1 MKECPKCGSKYGD
14 NNSNYCIDCGSR
26 LFDLNSSKKPTSN
39 IGKHKKR
46 GQYKTGDY
54 ARDLRI
60 AEELYKIYDK
70 NSVAR
75 LDNVNGHLLAAQTR
89 KMDILI
95 EQNNRII
102 SLLEKITNKPYN
114 SDSID
119 LIRSYIILFV
129 LTSTP
134 YFSPNLIT
142 VPFNVPISVFIFF

>member
-39 IGKHKKR
+39 IGKHKRR
-46 GQYKTGDY
+46 GQCKTGDY

-70 NSVAR
+70 NSVTR

-102 SLLEKITNKPYN
+102 SLLEKITNKP
-114 SDSID
+114 
-119 LIRSYIILFV
+119 
-129 LTSTP
+129 
-134 YFSPNLIT
+134 
-142 VPFNVPISVFIFF
+142 

>member
-1 MKECPKCGSKYGD
+1 MKECPKCGSKYVV
-14 NNSNYCIDCGSR
+14 NNSNYCIYCGSR

-102 SLLEKITNKPYN
+102 SLLEKITNKP
-114 SDSID
+114 
-119 LIRSYIILFV
+119 
-129 LTSTP
+129 
-134 YFSPNLIT
+134 
-142 VPFNVPISVFIFF
+142 

>member
-1 MKECPKCGSKYGD
+1 MKECPKCGS

-102 SLLEKITNKPYN
+102 SLLEKITNKP
-114 SDSID
+114 
-119 LIRSYIILFV
+119 
-129 LTSTP
+129 
-134 YFSPNLIT
+134 
-142 VPFNVPISVFIFF
+142 

>member
-1 MKECPKCGSKYGD
+1 MWSVRGKLNRD
-14 NNSNYCIDCGSR
+14 NNNNYCIDCGSR

-102 SLLEKITNKPYN
+102 SLLEKITNKP
-114 SDSID
+114 
-119 LIRSYIILFV
+119 
-129 LTSTP
+129 
-134 YFSPNLIT
+134 
-142 VPFNVPISVFIFF
+142 

>member
-1 MKECPKCGSKYGD
+1 MKECPKCGSKYRD

-102 SLLEKITNKPYN
+102 SLLEKITNKP
-114 SDSID
+114 
-119 LIRSYIILFV
+119 
-129 LTSTP
+129 
-134 YFSPNLIT
+134 
-142 VPFNVPISVFIFF
+142 

>member
-1 MKECPKCGSKYGD
+1 MEIITAIIVLTAD
-14 NNSNYCIDCGSR
+14 QDI
-26 LFDLNSSKKPTSN
+26 FDLNSSKKPTSN

-102 SLLEKITNKPYN
+102 SLLEKITNKP
-114 SDSID
+114 
-119 LIRSYIILFV
+119 
-129 LTSTP
+129 
-134 YFSPNLIT
+134 
-142 VPFNVPISVFIFF
+142 

>member
-1 MKECPKCGSKYGD
+1 MKEWPKCGSKDGD

-102 SLLEKITNKPYN
+102 SLLEKITNKP
-114 SDSID
+114 
-119 LIRSYIILFV
+119 
-129 LTSTP
+129 
-134 YFSPNLIT
+134 
-142 VPFNVPISVFIFF
+142 

>member
-14 NNSNYCIDCGSR
+14 NNSNYCIYCGSR

-102 SLLEKITNKPYN
+102 SLLEKITNKP
-114 SDSID
+114 
-119 LIRSYIILFV
+119 
-129 LTSTP
+129 
-134 YFSPNLIT
+134 
-142 VPFNVPISVFIFF
+142 

>member
-1 MKECPKCGSKYGD
+1 MKECPKCGSKYVD

-26 LFDLNSSKKPTSN
+26 LFYLNSSKKPTSN
-39 IGKHKKR
+39 IGRHKKR

-102 SLLEKITNKPYN
+102 SLLEKVTNKP
-114 SDSID
+114 
-119 LIRSYIILFV
+119 
-129 LTSTP
+129 
-134 YFSPNLIT
+134 
-142 VPFNVPISVFIFF
+142 

>member
-1 MKECPKCGSKYGD
+1 MAVNIGD

-102 SLLEKITNKPYN
+102 SLLEKITNKP
-114 SDSID
+114 
-119 LIRSYIILFV
+119 
-129 LTSTP
+129 
-134 YFSPNLIT
+134 
-142 VPFNVPISVFIFF
+142 

>member
-1 MKECPKCGSKYGD
+1 MKECPICGSKYWD

-39 IGKHKKR
+39 IGRHKKR

-102 SLLEKITNKPYN
+102 SLLEKITNKP
-114 SDSID
+114 
-119 LIRSYIILFV
+119 
-129 LTSTP
+129 
-134 YFSPNLIT
+134 
-142 VPFNVPISVFIFF
+142 

>member
-1 MKECPKCGSKYGD
+1 MNIHIMLRYQVKKEIIILYSGD
-14 NNSNYCIDCGSR
+14 IEKVIRWKNVQNAAVNMEIITAIIVLTADQDF
-26 LFDLNSSKKPTSN
+26 LIWILQKKPTSN

-102 SLLEKITNKPYN
+102 SLLEKITNKP
-114 SDSID
+114 
-119 LIRSYIILFV
+119 
-129 LTSTP
+129 
-134 YFSPNLIT
+134 
-142 VPFNVPISVFIFF
+142 

>member
-1 MKECPKCGSKYGD
+1 MKECPKCGIKYGD

-102 SLLEKITNKPYN
+102 SLLEKITNKP
-114 SDSID
+114 
-119 LIRSYIILFV
+119 
-129 LTSTP
+129 
-134 YFSPNLIT
+134 
-142 VPFNVPISVFIFF
+142 

>member
-1 MKECPKCGSKYGD
+1 MKECPKCGRKYGD

-102 SLLEKITNKPYN
+102 SLLEKITNKP
-114 SDSID
+114 
-119 LIRSYIILFV
+119 
-129 LTSTP
+129 
-134 YFSPNLIT
+134 
-142 VPFNVPISVFIFF
+142 

>member
-1 MKECPKCGSKYGD
+1 MKECLKCGSKYGD

-46 GQYKTGDY
+46 VQYKTGDY

-102 SLLEKITNKPYN
+102 SLLEKITNKP
-114 SDSID
+114 
-119 LIRSYIILFV
+119 
-129 LTSTP
+129 
-134 YFSPNLIT
+134 
-142 VPFNVPISVFIFF
+142 

>member
-14 NNSNYCIDCGSR
+14 NNSNYCIDCWSR

-102 SLLEKITNKPYN
+102 SLLEKITNKP
-114 SDSID
+114 
-119 LIRSYIILFV
+119 
-129 LTSTP
+129 
-134 YFSPNLIT
+134 
-142 VPFNVPISVFIFF
+142 

>member
-46 GQYKTGDY
+46 GQYK
-54 ARDLRI
+54 
-60 AEELYKIYDK
+60 

-102 SLLEKITNKPYN
+102 SLLEKITNKP
-114 SDSID
+114 
-119 LIRSYIILFV
+119 
-129 LTSTP
+129 
-134 YFSPNLIT
+134 
-142 VPFNVPISVFIFF
+142 

>member
-70 NSVAR
+70 
-75 LDNVNGHLLAAQTR
+75 
-89 KMDILI
+89 KM
-95 EQNNRII
+95 
-102 SLLEKITNKPYN
+102 
-114 SDSID
+114 
-119 LIRSYIILFV
+119 
-129 LTSTP
+129 
-134 YFSPNLIT
+134 
-142 VPFNVPISVFIFF
+142 

>member
-1 MKECPKCGSKYGD
+1 MKRCSKYGD

-102 SLLEKITNKPYN
+102 SLLEKITNKP
-114 SDSID
+114 
-119 LIRSYIILFV
+119 
-129 LTSTP
+129 
-134 YFSPNLIT
+134 
-142 VPFNVPISVFIFF
+142 

>member
-1 MKECPKCGSKYGD
+1 MEIITAIIVLTAD
-14 NNSNYCIDCGSR
+14 RR

-102 SLLEKITNKPYN
+102 SLLEKITNKP
-114 SDSID
+114 
-119 LIRSYIILFV
+119 
-129 LTSTP
+129 
-134 YFSPNLIT
+134 
-142 VPFNVPISVFIFF
+142 

>member
-1 MKECPKCGSKYGD
+1 MIIRGKEKCL
-14 NNSNYCIDCGSR
+14 NYCIDCGSR

-102 SLLEKITNKPYN
+102 SLLEKITNKP
-114 SDSID
+114 
-119 LIRSYIILFV
+119 
-129 LTSTP
+129 
-134 YFSPNLIT
+134 
-142 VPFNVPISVFIFF
+142 

>member
-1 MKECPKCGSKYGD
+1 MEIITAIIVLTAD
-14 NNSNYCIDCGSR
+14 TR

-102 SLLEKITNKPYN
+102 SLLEKITNKP
-114 SDSID
+114 
-119 LIRSYIILFV
+119 
-129 LTSTP
+129 
-134 YFSPNLIT
+134 
-142 VPFNVPISVFIFF
+142 

>member
-14 NNSNYCIDCGSR
+14 NNSNYCIDWGSR

-102 SLLEKITNKPYN
+102 SLLEKITNKP
-114 SDSID
+114 
-119 LIRSYIILFV
+119 
-129 LTSTP
+129 
-134 YFSPNLIT
+134 
-142 VPFNVPISVFIFF
+142 

>member
-1 MKECPKCGSKYGD
+1 MKECPKCGGKYGD

-26 LFDLNSSKKPTSN
+26 LFDQKKTKKPTSN

-102 SLLEKITNKPYN
+102 SLLEKITNKP
-114 SDSID
+114 
-119 LIRSYIILFV
+119 
-129 LTSTP
+129 
-134 YFSPNLIT
+134 
-142 VPFNVPISVFIFF
+142 

>member
-14 NNSNYCIDCGSR
+14 NNSNYCIDRGSR
-26 LFDLNSSKKPTSN
+26 LSDLNSSKKPTSN

-102 SLLEKITNKPYN
+102 SLLEKITNKP
-114 SDSID
+114 
-119 LIRSYIILFV
+119 
-129 LTSTP
+129 
-134 YFSPNLIT
+134 
-142 VPFNVPISVFIFF
+142 

>member
-14 NNSNYCIDCGSR
+14 NNSNYCIGCGSR

-102 SLLEKITNKPYN
+102 SLLEKITNKP
-114 SDSID
+114 
-119 LIRSYIILFV
+119 
-129 LTSTP
+129 
-134 YFSPNLIT
+134 
-142 VPFNVPISVFIFF
+142 

>member
-14 NNSNYCIDCGSR
+14 NNSNYCIDCVSR

-102 SLLEKITNKPYN
+102 SLLEKITNKP
-114 SDSID
+114 
-119 LIRSYIILFV
+119 
-129 LTSTP
+129 
-134 YFSPNLIT
+134 
-142 VPFNVPISVFIFF
+142 

>member
-1 MKECPKCGSKYGD
+1 M
-14 NNSNYCIDCGSR
+14 N
-26 LFDLNSSKKPTSN
+26 LNSSKKPTSN

-102 SLLEKITNKPYN
+102 SLLEKITNKP
-114 SDSID
+114 
-119 LIRSYIILFV
+119 
-129 LTSTP
+129 
-134 YFSPNLIT
+134 
-142 VPFNVPISVFIFF
+142 

>member
-1 MKECPKCGSKYGD
+1 MKECPKCDSKYGD

-102 SLLEKITNKPYN
+102 SLLEKITNKP
-114 SDSID
+114 
-119 LIRSYIILFV
+119 
-129 LTSTP
+129 
-134 YFSPNLIT
+134 
-142 VPFNVPISVFIFF
+142 